1 MEPCVKH
8 TKTQLQQAKD
18 MVDIPVIAPYTAI
31 VASMIP
37 IIKNFL
43 SKTVNVSEDKTTS
56 QLAIYS

>member
-1 MEPCVKH
+1 
-8 TKTQLQQAKD
+8 